1 MHWSLVESW
10 FRFFILKFQ
19 VSGFHEPVLKK
30 TPSKKPEK
38 NLNISCHGGCLP
50 IKNEQSEKSM
60 KIQPTKTLALS
71 LAIGASLSLGAL
83 SASAESVIS
92 WGSAQNVT
100 GASDV
105 ATKAT
110 NDPTHGTYFD
120 AVTFDGVQSVSTPFT
135 NNGIVFNTFNGYYSG
150 NTSYLFN
157 DGGQSNNI
165 RYTPGVSNPVVYPGS
180 VPGEL
185 TWQGNG
191 SGVVNW
197 VQTQFTTPLTTNP
210 YLLTVSGNAAYGDYY
225 GVNSID
231 NGGWDSQFGHGPYG
245 TIDLLGLTVGKV
257 YQVQIWSGSWN
268 NNYRTATFGTS
279 TNNSNNVT
287 LAYGDAGATL
297 AATAASSGQYVI
309 GQFTANASEEDIFD
323 SSLSPSAISLLTVP
337 EPSTYALFGLG
348 ALALV
353 FAYRSKSRR
362 TA

>member
-50 IKNEQSEKSM
+50 IKNEQPEKSM

-185 TWQGNG
+185 TWKGNG

>member
-1 MHWSLVESW
+1 MNT
-10 FRFFILKFQ
+10 Q
-19 VSGFHEPVLKK
+19 
-30 TPSKKPEK
+30 
-38 NLNISCHGGCLP
+38 N
-50 IKNEQSEKSM
+50 
-60 KIQPTKTLALS
+60 TKQLALS
-71 LAIGASLSLGAL
+71 LAIGASLSLGAF
-83 SASAESVIS
+83 SASAQSVIS
-92 WGSAQNVT
+92 WGSATDVT

-105 ATKAT
+105 ATTAT
-110 NDPTHGTYFD
+110 NDPTQGTYFD
-120 AVTFDGVQSVSTPFT
+120 AVTFDGVQTVPTPFT
-135 NNGIVFNTFNGYYSG
+135 NNGIVFHTFNGYYSG
-150 NTSYLFN
+150 NTSYVFN
-157 DGGQSNNI
+157 DGPNNI
-165 RYTPGVSNPVVYPGS
+165 QYTPGVTNPVVYPGS

-231 NGGWDSQFGHGPYG
+231 NGGWDSQFGHGPFG
-245 TIDLLGLTVGKV
+245 TINLLGLTSGQV

-268 NNYRTATFGTS
+268 NNYRLATFGSS

-297 AATAASSGQYVI
+297 AATGASSGQYVI
-309 GQFTANASEEDIFD
+309 GQFTASGSTENIYD
-323 SSLSPSAISLLTVP
+323 SSLSPSAIAVLAVP

-348 ALALV
+348 ALVLV
-353 FAYRSKSRR
+353 IAYRRR

>member
-1 MHWSLVESW
+1 MNT
-10 FRFFILKFQ
+10 Q
-19 VSGFHEPVLKK
+19 
-30 TPSKKPEK
+30 
-38 NLNISCHGGCLP
+38 N
-50 IKNEQSEKSM
+50 
-60 KIQPTKTLALS
+60 TKQLALS
-71 LAIGASLSLGAL
+71 LAIGASLSLGAF
-83 SASAESVIS
+83 SASAQSVIS
-92 WGSAQNVT
+92 WGSATDVT

-105 ATKAT
+105 ATTAT
-110 NDPTHGTYFD
+110 NDPTQGTYFD

-197 VQTQFTTPLTTNP
+197 VQTQYTTPLTTNP

-231 NGGWDSQFGHGPYG
+231 NGGWDSQFGHGPFG
-245 TIDLLGLTVGKV
+245 TINLLGLTSGQV

-268 NNYRTATFGTS
+268 NNYRLATFGSS

-297 AATAASSGQYVI
+297 AATGASSGQYVI
-309 GQFTANASEEDIFD
+309 GQFTASGSTENIYD
-323 SSLSPSAISLLTVP
+323 SSLSPSAIAVLAVP

-348 ALALV
+348 ALVLV
-353 FAYRSKSRR
+353 IAYRRR

>member
-38 NLNISCHGGCLP
+38 NQNISCHGGCLP

-185 TWQGNG
+185 TWKGNG

>member
-38 NLNISCHGGCLP
+38 NQNISCHGGCLP
-50 IKNEQSEKSM
+50 IKNEQPEKSM

-185 TWQGNG
+185 TWKGNG

>member
-1 MHWSLVESW
+1 MNT
-10 FRFFILKFQ
+10 Q
-19 VSGFHEPVLKK
+19 
-30 TPSKKPEK
+30 
-38 NLNISCHGGCLP
+38 N
-50 IKNEQSEKSM
+50 
-60 KIQPTKTLALS
+60 TKQLALS
-71 LAIGASLSLGAL
+71 LAIGASLSLGAF
-83 SASAESVIS
+83 SASAQSVIS
-92 WGSAQNVT
+92 WGSATDVT

-105 ATKAT
+105 ATTAT
-110 NDPTHGTYFD
+110 NDPTQGTYFD

-185 TWQGNG
+185 TWKGNG

-197 VQTQFTTPLTTNP
+197 VQTQYTTPLTTNP